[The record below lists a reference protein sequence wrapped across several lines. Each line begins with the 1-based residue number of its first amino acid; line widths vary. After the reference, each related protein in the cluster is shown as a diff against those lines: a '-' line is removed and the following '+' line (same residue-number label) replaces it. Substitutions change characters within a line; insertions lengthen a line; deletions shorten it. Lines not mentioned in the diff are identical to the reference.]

1 LCRRTK
7 SPGYYSG
14 VNGRDEL
21 YIKEI
26 NKNISTSPRRALGRG
41 GGEGAGR
48 RCSMDWPGH
57 GIEAVIKQ

>member
-1 LCRRTK
+1 
-7 SPGYYSG
+7 

-57 GIEAVIKQ
+57 GIAAVIKQ